1 MVEIDIDL
9 QIILSEFIQ
18 NGLSNSSSTKTVIPE
33 TKMYVVWL
41 SLMTL
46 LLIIFVNFKLA
57 DELTK
62 FRSKVKK

>member
-1 MVEIDIDL
+1 MC
-9 QIILSEFIQ
+9 
-18 NGLSNSSSTKTVIPE
+18 
-33 TKMYVVWL
+33 VVWL

-62 FRSKVKK
+62 FRSKVKKINPLYLLNVSDDNIEMK